1 MIRRPHVVSFAAAI
15 AALQLWLADHFYGFL
30 TGDEVEVLGEAFR
43 LATGFDYG
51 TWDVRNTLVAD
62 VFVAPLIWLATHLG
76 ITAPSALIVIAT
88 IPFALASALTIVL
101 VYELAQR
108 WGANALVATL
118 LFALHWLPLGFG
130 STTYPRVIA
139 MCCITAAALL
149 IERPWI
155 AGALMGV
162 AFADR
167 YSEIVYLIPLLIL
180 ARRRAWQVA
189 AGALASIAITSGV
202 FEWIRW
208 GEPFAALRK
217 FARLTLVEQDFAS
230 RIKQQSPLW
239 YLETL
244 PRWCAL
250 TMLPLL
256 WYARRFWAFVLIPLV
271 LLSLIAHKEV
281 RYLQGII
288 PFLAILAGLGFRNYV
303 GAAALSGT
311 ATAEGSGRHK
321 VAIALVA
328 LSVVWNL
335 WGLRFLQRESRP
347 AVAAA
352 RSLVNART
360 VAISQPWACGDK
372 LYLARGAR
380 ALELGTPAQYL
391 DELLPQADA
400 VIIYESDVTAE
411 VAAKLSA
418 FRRTGVFR
426 APRARDVIV
435 YVRSGS

>member
-1 MIRRPHVVSFAAAI
+1 MTRKLYALAALVAV
-15 AALQLWLADHFYGFL
+15 LQLWLAQHFYGFL
-30 TGDEVEVLGEAFR
+30 TGDEVEYLGEAFR

-51 TWDVRNTLVAD
+51 TWDVRNTLVPD
-62 VFVAPLIWLATHLG
+62 VLIAPLIWLATHLG
-76 ITAPSALIVIAT
+76 ISSPSALIVIAT

-101 VYELAQR
+101 VYHLAQR
-108 WGANALVATL
+108 WNANASVAAL

-149 IERPWI
+149 VERNAFA
-155 AGALMGV
+155 AGALMGI

-167 YSEIVYLIPLLIL
+167 YSEIVYLIPLLVIAWQR
-180 ARRRAWQVA
+180 ARRRAWRVV
-189 AGALASIAITSGV
+189 AGALTSMAITSGV

-208 GEPFAALRK
+208 GEPFGSLRK
-217 FARLTLVEQDFAS
+217 FAQLTLVERDFAS
-230 RIKQQSPLW
+230 RVKHQSVLW

-250 TMLPLL
+250 TLLPLVVL
-256 WYARRFWAFVLIPLV
+256 GARRRWIFVVIPLA

-281 RYLQGII
+281 RYLQGLI
-288 PFLAILAGLGFRNYV
+288 PFLALLAGIGFTQMKRNL
-303 GAAALSGT
+303 A
-311 ATAEGSGRHK
+311 
-321 VAIALVA
+321 VA
-328 LSVVWNL
+328 LLAISLAWNL

-352 RSLVNART
+352 RTLTNART

-372 LYLARGAR
+372 LYLMRGAR
-380 ALELGTPAQYL
+380 ALELGTPAQHL

-400 VIIYESDVTAE
+400 VIIYESDVTPE
-411 VAAKLSA
+411 VAAKLRA
-418 FRRTGVFR
+418 FQRVGVFR

-435 YVRSGS
+435 YRR